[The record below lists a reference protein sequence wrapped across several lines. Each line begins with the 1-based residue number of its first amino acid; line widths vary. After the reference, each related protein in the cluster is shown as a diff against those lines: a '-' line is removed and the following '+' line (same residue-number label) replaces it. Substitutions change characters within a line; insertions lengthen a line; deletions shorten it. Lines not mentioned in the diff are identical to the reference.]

1 MQLSSIFHLYRIG
14 QLYWWRKPE
23 YPEITTNVVNLNH
36 AHGEVCSIQHYVI
49 KFAAVQWFS
58 LDTLVSFTNTTDR
71 YDINEILMKV
81 ACKHHGLKHMNS
93 IYIYFIFQIFILK
106 IQWNS
111 SPISASIYVYKIW
124 FYLSVKISKSKLS
137 LIIT

>member
-1 MQLSSIFHLYRIG
+1 MPISV
-14 QLYWWRKPE
+14 P
-23 YPEITTNVVNLNH
+23 ITTNVVNLNH

-81 ACKHHGLKHMNS
+81 ACKHHDTKPYL
-93 IYIYFIFQIFILK
+93 
-106 IQWNS
+106 NS
-111 SPISASIYVYKIW
+111 SKRLCYV
-124 FYLSVKISKSKLS
+124 
-137 LIIT
+137 IIKDNFDLDILTDK